1 MAGGLCKFCCISF
14 ERLSHMDLQAS
25 LLRQLENK
33 SLSPDQQ
40 AELRCQIAREY
51 EDAGRHEAA
60 LQAMGELWQR
70 IGEHP
75 SIEGLEPRTAA
86 EVLLR
91 AGVLTSWFAGC
102 RQIEGAQET
111 ARDLMTESLTIF
123 QSFKHGKK
131 IAEAQTELA
140 WSYFKDGRYDEARV
154 MLQDA
159 LARLETDSELKALAV
174 LRGAIIEWGATRH
187 NDSLRILT
195 EAAPLF
201 EKINKSVIKGSYHNQ
216 LAGIFQALAEAGQR
230 DYLDR
235 AFIEYEAA
243 SFHFEEAGHKLY
255 LANVENN
262 LGHLYFLAHRF
273 KEAHRH
279 LDYARRLMVS
289 LKDRV
294 HVARVDET
302 RARVFLAEGRNA
314 EAEKVVKSA
323 VSVLEQSGHHSLA
336 EALITHGRA
345 LARLGKYDHARFTL
359 QRAIEISEESGAI
372 NRAGEA
378 ALVIIKEL
386 GGHFE
391 EVQLLSAKLPLV
403 KELRRYEHDLI
414 KQALISSSGIVSNA
428 AHLLGTSHQHLIYI
442 IEHRHTDLIGLR
454 TKKKERP
461 KRK

>member
-1 MAGGLCKFCCISF
+1 
-14 ERLSHMDLQAS
+14 MDLQAS

-33 SLSPDQQ
+33 SLSLNQK
-40 AELRCQIAREY
+40 AELRCQLAREY
-51 EDAGRHEAA
+51 EDKGQHEAA
-60 LQAMGELWQR
+60 RHIMGELWQR
-70 IGEHP
+70 IGVRP
-75 SIEGLEPRTAA
+75 KIEGLERSTAA

-91 AGVLTSWFAGC
+91 AGVLTGLIGSC
-102 RQIEGAQET
+102 NQIADAQET
-111 ARDLMTESLTIF
+111 AKNLISESTTIFESLDY
-123 QSFKHGKK
+123 SKK
-131 IAEAQTELA
+131 ILEGQNELA
-140 WSYFKDGRYDEARV
+140 LCYWREGSYDEARIILREV
-154 MLQDA
+154 VS
-159 LARLETDSELKALAV
+159 RLTRDSELKA
-174 LRGAIIEWGATRH
+174 RAIIRSAIVECSTLHYKDALH
-187 NDSLRILT
+187 ILA

-201 EKINKSVIKGSYHNQ
+201 EKVNNHLVKGSYHNQ
-216 LAGIFQALAEAGQR
+216 LAGIFQALTEAGQR

-243 SFHFEEAGHKLY
+243 SFHFEEAGHKPY
-255 LANVENN
+255 QANVENN

-359 QRAIEISEESGAI
+359 QRAIEISEGAGAI

-403 KELRRYEHDLI
+403 KEIRRYEHDLI
-414 KQALISSSGIVSNA
+414 KQALISAGGIVSNA
-428 AHLLGTSHQHLIYI
+428 AHFLRTSHQHLIYI
-442 IEHRHTDLIGLR
+442 IEHRHKDLIELR
-454 TKKKERP
+454 TPKKERP

>member
-1 MAGGLCKFCCISF
+1 
-14 ERLSHMDLQAS
+14 MDLQAS

-51 EDAGRHEAA
+51 EDIGKHEAA
-60 LQAMGELWQR
+60 RQAMAELWQR

-75 SIEGLEPRTAA
+75 VIEGLEPRTAA

-91 AGVLTSWFAGC
+91 AGVLTSWFAGS
-102 RQIEGAQET
+102 RHIEGAQET
-111 ARDLMTESLTIF
+111 ARNLMTESLTIF
-123 QSFKHGKK
+123 QSFRHGKK
-131 IAEAQTELA
+131 VAEAQTELA

-154 MLQDA
+154 MLKDA

-174 LRGAIIEWGATRH
+174 LRGAIIEWGASRYH
-187 NDSLRILT
+187 DSLRILR
-195 EAAPLF
+195 ESALLF

-216 LAGIFQALAEAGQR
+216 LAIIFQTFTEAGQG

-243 SFHFEEAGHKLY
+243 SFHFEEAGHKPY

-262 LGHLYFLAHRF
+262 RGYLYFTANRF

-294 HVARVDET
+294 GTARVDET
-302 RARVFLAEGRNA
+302 RARVLLAQKCNA
-314 EAEKVVKSA
+314 EAEEAAKSA
-323 VSVLEQSGHHSLA
+323 VNILEQSEHHSLV
-336 EALITHGRA
+336 EALITRGTA

-359 QRAIEISEESGAI
+359 QRAIELSEEAGAM

-386 GGHFE
+386 GGRFD
-391 EVQLLSAKLPLV
+391 EVQSLSAKLPLV
-403 KELRRYEHDLI
+403 KEIRRYEHDLI
-414 KQALISSSGIVSNA
+414 KQALINSDGIVTSA
-428 AHLLGTSHQHLIYI
+428 ARLLKTSHQHLIYI
-442 IEHRHTDLIGLR
+442 IENRHKDLIKLR
-454 TKKKERP
+454 TPKRQSP